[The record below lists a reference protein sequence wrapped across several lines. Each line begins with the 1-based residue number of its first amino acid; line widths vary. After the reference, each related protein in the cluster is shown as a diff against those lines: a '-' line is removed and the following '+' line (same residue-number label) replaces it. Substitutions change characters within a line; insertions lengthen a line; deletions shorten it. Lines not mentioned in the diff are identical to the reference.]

1 MRRAVVLSVLL
12 VALAVVVAGIGFS
25 DDKAMPKAKAVT
37 VEGTLID
44 CKCYAMDPA
53 NKGQDHNT
61 PNGVV
66 KNCAK
71 ACAVMGI
78 PVGLLTDKG
87 DVLVL
92 IAPAESF
99 SDHMTG
105 TARVTGMKVY
115 GGALLP
121 DKVEVRGA
129 DGKWTQV
136 SVTGMM

>member
-1 MRRAVVLSVLL
+1 MQRAVALSVLL
-12 VALAVVVAGIGFS
+12 ATLVVGLVGTGFS
-25 DDKAMPKAKAVT
+25 DDKAMPKAKVMT

-53 NKGQDHNT
+53 NKGQDHST
-61 PNGVV
+61 PNGAI
-66 KNCAK
+66 KSCAK

-87 DVLVL
+87 EVLVL

-121 DKVEVRGA
+121 EKVEVKGA
-129 DGKWTQV
+129 DGKWEPV
-136 SVTGMM
+136 SITGMM